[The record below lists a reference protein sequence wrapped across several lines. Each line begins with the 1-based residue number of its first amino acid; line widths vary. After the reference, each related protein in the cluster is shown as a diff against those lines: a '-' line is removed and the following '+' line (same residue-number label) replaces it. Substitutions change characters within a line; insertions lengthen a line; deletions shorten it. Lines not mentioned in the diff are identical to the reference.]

1 MNRSLV
7 LFTILVFGLILA
19 GCQKDD
25 LCTIDQPTSPR
36 MVIVFKDAINPTVV
50 KPVVNLQI
58 KEIGSADFVSLD
70 FEGSTLLAAADTIYL
85 PLRNAGQLTSYN
97 FYTDEGGTV
106 NIDNFDF
113 TYNPKEVY
121 VSRACGFKTDYENL
135 ALLRNEENPTNYWTA
150 GGAIIDNSITN
161 SNEVHVEIRH

>member
-1 MNRSLV
+1 MNRSLL
-7 LFTILVFGLILA
+7 LFTVLVFGFILA

-36 MVIVFKDAINPTVV
+36 MVVVFKDAANPTII
-50 KPVVNLQI
+50 KPAVNLRIQ
-58 KEIGSADFVSLD
+58 EIGSAEFVPLD
-70 FEGSTLLAAADTIYL
+70 FQGSTLLAAADTIYL
-85 PLRNAGQLTSYN
+85 PLRNAGGLTSYN
-97 FYTDEGGTV
+97 FYTDEDGTV

-113 TYNPKEVY
+113 TYMPKDVY

-135 ALLRNEENPTNYWTA
+135 ALLRNGENPTNFWTA
-150 GGAIIDNSITN
+150 GGAIIDNTITN